1 MKNDWKHTRLAA
13 GALTAALLLSSGA
26 LAAELA
32 SRDEGTAEA
41 EPAAVTETAA
51 AAGTAAAAEEAEVPA
66 APEEGDHSEGPASA
80 AEGAVVSE
88 AAGGQEAGEEAA
100 DPESAVGTAAQPAQP
115 YIQPAAQTAED
126 WRLLLVNPWND
137 LPEDYAM
144 ELAVLSNGLK
154 VDTRIY
160 EDLEAMLSA
169 CRAAGLR
176 PVVCSAYRTEATQVR
191 LYNNK
196 IARLRAAGWTG
207 DALLTEAARW
217 VAVPGTSEH
226 QTGLALDIVS
236 AGYQLLDDA
245 QADTAEQQWLM
256 EHCWE
261 YGFILRYPEDKT
273 EITGIGY
280 EPWHYRYVGRE
291 AAAAIHGSGLCLE
304 EYLAALTA
312 AEPEAAEDAV
322 TAEEPAAAEDAA
334 PETAQTDAGLP
345 AGEQADAAAPANAAE
360 VAAAPAPQ
368 T

>member
-13 GALTAALLLSSGA
+13 VSLTAALLLSSGA

-32 SRDEGTAEA
+32 ARDEETAEA

-51 AAGTAAAAEEAEVPA
+51 PAGAAAAAEETAESA
-66 APEEGDHSEGPASA
+66 APGDGEPSAEPASA
-80 AEGAVVSE
+80 AEGAAASEEAGAQE
-88 AAGGQEAGEEAA
+88 AAEKTA
-100 DPESAVGTAAQPAQP
+100 DPESTGNTVAQPAQP
-115 YIQPAAQTAED
+115 YIQPAAQTVED

-261 YGFILRYPEDKT
+261 YGFILRFPADKT

-322 TAEEPAAAEDAA
+322 TAGEPAAAEDAA

-360 VAAAPAPQ
+360 EAAAPAPQ